1 VAKVGVQRGR
11 SGPRSGFTLL
21 EILIAIVV
29 LIVAVTAAFATQLSS
44 LNLLHTARETNTAMA
59 DLENAMERALALTTD
74 QIPVPGS
81 AFQAGQPI
89 AAFEGLHLDNE
100 RIVATYPGY
109 AAGTVPDPLEIVFTM
124 TWDDWMGRPRTM
136 RLSTMKVR

>member
-1 VAKVGVQRGR
+1 MRKVGVQPGCR
-11 SGPRSGFTLL
+11 GPRAGFTLL
-21 EILIAIVV
+21 EILIAVAV

-59 DLENAMERALALTTD
+59 DLENAMERALALATD

-89 AAFEGLHLDNE
+89 AAFAGLHLDNQS
-100 RIVATYPGY
+100 IVATYPGY
-109 AAGTVPDPLEIVFTM
+109 AGGAVPDPLEIVLTM
-124 TWDDWMGRPRTM
+124 TWDDWVGRPRTM